1 MIYRKENLTLS
12 VTEIQNPDI
21 IGEGNLEIPLE
32 LFIELLEN
40 SCAFL
45 EFSEYDFEEI
55 YNEHENDID
64 SIVKHFKEEGEDVI
78 IYSADAIISVY
89 EYCLSESDRNFDFN
103 VESENI
109 SWVIH
114 DLLHATYDAAGCT
127 IYVAADIE
135 RERILESLT
144 ITAKEYPNSLP
155 GWDFLE
161 TLEVEFKRRFKEN
174 LDLEEFKYIN
184 DSEYEY

>member
-12 VTEIQNPDI
+12 VTENQNADFM
-21 IGEGNLEIPLE
+21 GSGSLEIPLE
-32 LFIELLEN
+32 IFIELLEN

-55 YNEHENDID
+55 YNEHEKDID
-64 SIVKHFKEEGEDVI
+64 SIVKHFKEEGEDVTI
-78 IYSADAIISVY
+78 HSADAIISVY

-103 VESENI
+103 VDTENI

-155 GWDFLE
+155 DWEFLE
-161 TLEVEFKRRFKEN
+161 NLEVEFNTRFKEN
-174 LDLEEFKYIN
+174 LDLDEFKYI
-184 DSEYEY
+184 DDLEY